1 MIYSFEARNQVFFC
15 REPAGVFRAGDLCYT
30 SSLETMIRGSN
41 MAHVKDIVLKH
52 PKDPALL
59 LDVIRDVQA
68 GFGQVSEE
76 ALACIAGHLKLAEA
90 EVRGAVTFYHF
101 FSLAP
106 RGGSTV
112 YLNDSITSRMKGRAA
127 VARALEEEA
136 GCRFGEISPD
146 GRVGLYP
153 TSCIGMNDQEPSAI
167 VDGVVFTAL
176 TPEKARAIVRGL
188 RSGIP
193 ARDQVTGYGDGANQ
207 SELVRAMV
215 VNNIRKRGPVLF
227 GAHEPGAAVRKAVSL
242 TPEQVIDEVKRAG
255 LLGRGGAGFPTGL
268 KWEFC
273 RREKAPERFVVCNAD
288 EGEPGTFKDRVIL
301 TELPRLLFEGM
312 IVAGYAIG
320 AKTGVLYLRAEYAY
334 LRDHLEAVLA
344 GLRQDGL
351 LGKNAG
357 GRAGFDFDIVIKSGA
372 GAYICGEESA
382 LLESAEGKRGE
393 PRDRPPFPVQ
403 IGYRDMPTT
412 VNNVETLATA
422 ARILVE
428 GAAWFKAMG
437 TTQSAGTKLLSVSGD
452 CERPGVYEVEY
463 GVTIAD
469 LLLMAGG
476 GGAKAVQ
483 VGGPSG
489 TCVAPAAFG
498 RRICFGDLAT
508 GGSVIVF
515 GPERDLFEIVGNF
528 MDFFV
533 EESCGWCL
541 PCRAGNVLLKKTF
554 EKVVEGRGAESDLR
568 DLETWGKLIKST
580 SRCGLG
586 QTSPNPILTTLKSFP
601 ELYAAKV
608 RTGGET
614 GPAFDLTAAIQ
625 DGCAA
630 AGRKPECKE
639 SLYD

>member
-1 MIYSFEARNQVFFC
+1 MTHE
-15 REPAGVFRAGDLCYT
+15 
-30 SSLETMIRGSN
+30 
-41 MAHVKDIVLKH
+41 KDIVLKH
-52 PKDPALL
+52 PRDRAAL

-68 GFGQVSEE
+68 SAGQVSDE
-76 ALACIAGHLKLAEA
+76 AVGRIAAHLKLSEA

-101 FSLAP
+101 FSLTP
-106 RGGSTV
+106 RGASTV

-127 VARALEEEA
+127 VARAFEEEA
-136 GCRFGEISPD
+136 GCRFGEVSAE
-146 GRVGLYP
+146 GKVGLFP

-167 VDGVVFTAL
+167 VDGVVFTDL
-176 TPEKARAIVRGL
+176 TPDKAKAIVRGL
-188 RSGIP
+188 RAGVP
-193 ARDQVTGYGDGANQ
+193 ARDLVAACGDGTNQ

-215 VNNIRKRGPVLF
+215 VNNIRQRGPVLF
-227 GAHEPGAAVRKAVSL
+227 GAHEPGAAVRKAVAM
-242 TPEQVIDEVKRAG
+242 TPEKVVDEIKRAG

-273 RREKAPERFVVCNAD
+273 RREASAEHYVVCNAD

-301 TELPRLLFEGM
+301 TELARLVFEGM
-312 IVAGYAIG
+312 VVAGYAVG
-320 AKTGVLYLRAEYAY
+320 AKTGVLYLRSEYAY
-334 LRDHLEAVLA
+334 LRAHLESVLA
-344 GLRQDGL
+344 EMRQGGL
-351 LGKNAG
+351 LGKGIAG
-357 GRAGFDFDIVIKSGA
+357 SKAFDFDIVVKSGA

-403 IGYRDMPTT
+403 TGYCDRPTT

-452 CERPGVYEVEY
+452 CSRPGVYEVEY
-463 GVTIAD
+463 GLTLAR
-469 LLLMAGG
+469 LLEMAGG
-476 GGAKAVQ
+476 AGAKAVQ

-489 TCVAPAAFG
+489 TCVAPAGFG
-498 RRICFGDLAT
+498 RKICFSDLAT

-515 GPERDLFEIVGNF
+515 GPDRDIFEVVENF

-533 EESCGWCL
+533 EESCGWCV
-541 PCRAGNVLLKKTF
+541 PCRAGNVLLKKKF
-554 EKVVEGRGAESDLR
+554 EKVVRGFGTEADLR
-568 DLETWGKLIKST
+568 DLQAWGDLVKRT

-586 QTSPNPILTTLKSFP
+586 QTSPNPILTTMKSFP
-601 ELYAAKV
+601 ELYEARLRK
-608 RTGGET
+608 GEDFV
-614 GPAFDLTAAIQ
+614 PEFDLKAAIQ

-630 AGRKPECKE
+630 ANRQPECKE
-639 SLYD
+639 SLHE